1 MSEIQNIFCS
11 FQVVQRIFNKLLLDF
26 YVEFK
31 NNKIYA
37 IMFYLKKLSFN
48 YFLIF
53 RIINK
58 ICQKPVRETVARFI
72 GSAKVDIS
80 FCIGFHYHVTYY
92 CTSRYTSSRWNRK
105 TFSKL
110 AFQAFH
116 RFTTMKIA
124 FYGERTFFLLEMI
137 PGNGIVYKTIF
148 PLLRYR
154 QSAPPFLF
162 PVFNRFYLRLK
173 SSKRYG

>member
-80 FCIGFHYHVTYY
+80 FCIGFHYHVT
-92 CTSRYTSSRWNRK
+92 
-105 TFSKL
+105 
-110 AFQAFH
+110 
-116 RFTTMKIA
+116 
-124 FYGERTFFLLEMI
+124 LLLHAA
-137 PGNGIVYKTIF
+137 VYVLEVESQNVFETCVPSISQIHHNENSI
-148 PLLRYR
+148 LRR
-154 QSAPPFLF
+154 N
-162 PVFNRFYLRLK
+162 FNR
-173 SSKRYG
+173 SNTC